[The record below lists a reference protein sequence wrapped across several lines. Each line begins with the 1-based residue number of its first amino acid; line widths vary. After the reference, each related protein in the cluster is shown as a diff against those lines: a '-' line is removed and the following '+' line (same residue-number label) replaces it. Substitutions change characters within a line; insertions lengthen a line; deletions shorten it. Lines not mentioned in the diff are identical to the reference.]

1 MSSIQD
7 LENKRLDLSKKYRFC
22 RNETTKLDLLRQMEE
37 ISKEILILK
46 ENGAAKKPV
55 EAKEVQKPEP
65 VVIKEQ
71 KKEPE
76 NDLNRGKVAELG
88 SSIPEDKK
96 DNNKK
101 NNK

>member
-7 LENKRLDLSKKYRFC
+7 LEKKIFNLKNQYRFC
-22 RNETTKLDLLRQMEE
+22 RNETTKLDLLRQIEE
-37 ISKEILILK
+37 TNKEILKLK
-46 ENGAAKKPV
+46 ENGEVKKVV
-55 EAKEVQKPEP
+55 EVKEVQKPEP

-76 NDLNRGKVAELG
+76 NDLNRGKVAEPG